1 MNVFLNG
8 RIVPEEQAV
17 LSVFDRCFCYG
28 DGLFETI
35 RVFNG
40 RPFRW
45 AQHLDRL
52 NRGAA
57 YLKIGVPFTP
67 QELRKFADELI
78 KGNALPDC
86 LIRIQVSRGNGP
98 RGYSPTGA
106 DQPVV
111 VMSLHEAPPWDL
123 KAPSQ
128 YRVIFSE
135 YRLAAHNPITAFKT
149 ADRLINVLAK
159 AEAEAAGA
167 DDAILINTNGEVV
180 CSTSGNLFW
189 VHKDTLYTTPSGH
202 SSLPGI
208 TRAVVLEICQA
219 LALPTGKRVIKPEN
233 LLRSEGLFITNSV
246 RGIIPVAY
254 INDEPVRESSM
265 LETITNAYLDV
276 VAKA

>member
-17 LSVFDRCFCYG
+17 ISVFDRGFCFG

-52 NRGAA
+52 NRGAGF
-57 YLKIGVPFTP
+57 LKIPMPFTP
-67 QELRKFADELI
+67 QELRKHADELL
-78 KGNALPDC
+78 KSNEAKDC
-86 LIRIQVSRGNGP
+86 LIKVNLSRGPGP
-98 RGYSPTGA
+98 RGYSPVGA
-106 DQPVV
+106 ETPNL
-111 VMSLHEAPPWDL
+111 VMSTHPAPEWNTENP
-123 KAPSQ
+123 PQ
-128 YRVIFSE
+128 FRVIFSE
-135 YRLAAHNPITAFKT
+135 QRMVAHSAVTAFKT
-149 ADRLINVLAK
+149 TDRLLNVLAA

-167 DDAILINTNGEVV
+167 DDAILMNTNGEVV
-180 CSTSGNLFW
+180 CTTSGNLFW
-189 VHKDTLYTTPSGH
+189 VHKDTVYTTPSGH

-219 LALPTGKRVIKPEN
+219 LALPTGKRVIKPDH
-233 LLRSEGLFITNSV
+233 LLRSEGLFITNSA
-246 RGIIPVAY
+246 RGIIPIGFVG
-254 INDEPVRESSM
+254 DEPVRESGL
-265 LETITNAYLDV
+265 LEPIMKALSDV